1 VRCLTLAT
9 VLFLAACS
17 PTTTATPQVMKA
29 SSPTPAASPAAVAG
43 ASPGDAL
50 RGRVVVWM
58 DWPPAETS
66 WLSGLLA
73 QFLQMHPETEVA
85 LRYVPTAEFRAMVL
99 GQALAPDGP
108 TILLGPSAW
117 ATELYDAGITQEV
130 TERISPELRGALLP
144 IAWSQVEDGE
154 RVLGVPIE
162 LQGTVLYRNPSVLPE
177 GAPSVEAMR
186 GRAAGLQGASGLVL
200 DLDMHTSF
208 PFMSACG
215 GTLMLVDTGLQVDE
229 SVGICWLELLQ
240 QMAAIGRIAADPQAD
255 LKAFEDGQ
263 AGWLVESVEHLPRIE
278 RALGQP
284 AVLDDWPLYGET
296 GKPLSGYTWTLNAYL
311 RSGLSVE
318 DAEASW
324 AFVQLMLSPGA
335 QQERQAIS
343 GAVHLP
349 VLAEAEG
356 LSGVAARAQA
366 LLAANTPFPIT
377 RNLATF
383 TAPLERASRLVA
395 RQSGE
400 PASTWRR
407 AMETLRVQPTQPAP

>member
-1 VRCLTLAT
+1 
-9 VLFLAACS
+9 
-17 PTTTATPQVMKA
+17 
-29 SSPTPAASPAAVAG
+29 
-43 ASPGDAL
+43 
-50 RGRVVVWM
+50 M

-66 WLSGLLA
+66 WLSGLLT
-73 QFLQMHPETEVA
+73 QFLQMHPEAEVA
-85 LRYVPTAEFRAMVL
+85 LRYVPTADFHAAVL
-99 GQALAPDGP
+99 GQALSPDGP

-117 ATELYDAGITQEV
+117 ATELYDTGITQEV
-130 TERISPELRGALLP
+130 TERISPELRAALLP

-162 LQGTVLYRNPSVLPE
+162 LQGTVLYRNPSLLPE

-186 GRAAGLQGASGLVL
+186 ARAAGLPGATGLVL
-200 DLDMHTSF
+200 DLDMHASF

-240 QMAAIGRIAADPQAD
+240 RMAAIGRIAADPQAD
-255 LKAFEDGQ
+255 LKAFEEGQ
-263 AGWLVESVEHLPRIE
+263 AGWLVESVEHLPRLE
-278 RALGQP
+278 GALGQP

-296 GKPLSGYTWTLNAYL
+296 GRPLSGYTWAMNAYL

-324 AFVQLMLSPGA
+324 AFVQLMLSPAA
-335 QQERQAIS
+335 QMDRAAIS

-356 LSGVAARAQA
+356 LSGVQARAQA

-377 RNLATF
+377 RNLAAF
-383 TAPLERASRLVA
+383 SGPLERASRLVA

-407 AMETLRVQPTQPAP
+407 AMETLRVQPTPPAP